1 METQERFPQG
11 LGNLAQNA
19 RFPHSHKPIIVMI
32 QRREK
37 NGNSN
42 SAIKPS
48 TESDQVQVAT
58 ELANDL
64 QQGAEKE
71 ARARLG
77 AERWAH
83 AYAAGRGASIDALL
97 KDLDNVST

>member
-1 METQERFPQG
+1 LT
-11 LGNLAQNA
+11 
-19 RFPHSHKPIIVMI
+19 
-32 QRREK
+32 
-37 NGNSN
+37 
-42 SAIKPS
+42 AIK
-48 TESDQVQVAT
+48 VAT